1 MMKFTRPKRNKKL
14 KRILPAITVLLILAI
29 AFWPNI
35 YKWLSPPP
43 PPHKVVSTIAK
54 NSLEKPK
61 DSIANEARDIYFDG
75 VDKNNQP
82 YTLIAKQGTE
92 FKKGTVELTL
102 PTLTLKLNSGQIVM
116 LKSDKAILYKEQQKI
131 ELINHVVLTH
141 TTGYEFT
148 TEKAWLDMETSAAF
162 GHDPITGTGPQGQLS
177 AKRGFKL
184 TDKGE
189 RVSFIGRPELLIQK
203 EGK

>member
-1 MMKFTRPKRNKKL
+1 MKFTQPKRNKKL
-14 KRILPAITVLLILAI
+14 KRILPALTVLLILTI

-43 PPHKVVSTIAK
+43 PAPKLVSTIAQ
-54 NSLEKPK
+54 NSPEKPK

-82 YTLIAKQGTE
+82 YTLTAKQGTE
-92 FKKGTVELTL
+92 FKEGTVELTM
-102 PTLTLKLNSGQIVM
+102 PTLTLKLNSGQTVV
-116 LKSDKAILYKEQQKI
+116 LRSDKAILYKEQQKI
-131 ELINHVVLTH
+131 ELIDHVVLTH

-148 TEKAWLDMETSAAF
+148 TEKAWLDMKTSTAF
-162 GHDPITGTGPQGQLS
+162 GHDPIAGTGPQGQLY
-177 AKRGFKL
+177 AKGGFKL
-184 TDKGE
+184 SDKGE
-189 RVSFIGRPELLIQK
+189 KVSFIGRPELLIQK

>member
-1 MMKFTRPKRNKKL
+1 MKFTRPKRNRKL

-43 PPHKVVSTIAK
+43 PPPKVVSTIAQD
-54 NSLEKPK
+54 SLVKPK

-75 VDKNNQP
+75 IDKNNQT
-82 YTLIAKQGTE
+82 YTLTAKQGTE
-92 FKKGTVELTL
+92 SKEGTVELTL
-102 PTLTLKLNSGQIVM
+102 PTLTLKLNSGQTVR
-116 LKSDKAILYKEQQKI
+116 LRSDKAILYKEQQKI
-131 ELINHVVLTH
+131 ELIGHVILTH

-148 TEKAWLDMETSAAF
+148 TEKAWLDMEMSTAF
-162 GHDPITGTGPQGQLS
+162 GHDPITGTGPQGQIY
-177 AKRGFKL
+177 AKGGFKL

-189 RVSFIGRPELLIQK
+189 KVSFIGRPELLIQK